1 MHSKITKDP
10 KTGSFVNPGM
20 NQRNLEML
28 ESVTITPALNLGDDN
43 CVIWGQ
49 NAVVADY
56 LKWYVQLVIIYPLH
70 QGRTPTRP
78 RPPYRL
84 LDLHLFDPNRRNLNP
99 MVPVPT
105 TMTVDNT
112 FDFKAYD
119 Y

>member
-1 MHSKITKDP
+1 
-10 KTGSFVNPGM
+10 
-20 NQRNLEML
+20 
-28 ESVTITPALNLGDDN
+28 
-43 CVIWGQ
+43 
-49 NAVVADY
+49 
-56 LKWYVQLVIIYPLH
+56 LVIIYPLH